1 MAANGQGVAASREV
15 DLSFYD
21 RLPAEL
27 REMLRDAPMA
37 LSAQEIDTFRRKLDD
52 KELAAEIAERIV
64 MAQRSMTRQ
73 SYGQDHPQIG
83 ATNYGTKAL
92 YHRKQL
98 RRR

>member
-1 MAANGQGVAASREV
+1 MAANGQGVVASREV

-37 LSAQEIDTFRRKLDD
+37 LSAEEIDGFRRKLDA
-52 KELAAEIAERIV
+52 KELAEEIRARV
-64 MAQRSMTRQ
+64 AAVQNVLTNQ
-73 SYGQDHPQIG
+73 AYGEDHPQIG
-83 ATNYGTKAL
+83 ATSYGLKAL
-92 YHRKQL
+92 RHRKHV